1 MLIPCVSSCCFPFSF
16 SDSQDAVGLCAAI
29 WEVHRF
35 LLLMLRLK
43 ERFNLA
49 FFLVVFLF
57 YLFFV
62 PVKWN
67 SGEGSSV
74 WIEIDDYTKLCH
86 LSLSVAAACSIKPC
100 AIQLPSVQLFSA
112 GSGGTDNSIEAIPLQ
127 LFLAFP

>member
-43 ERFNLA
+43 GRFNLA

-57 YLFFV
+57 YLFFFSCQMEL
-62 PVKWN
+62 WR
-67 SGEGSSV
+67 G
-74 WIEIDDYTKLCH
+74 KLC
-86 LSLSVAAACSIKPC
+86 V
-100 AIQLPSVQLFSA
+100 
-112 GSGGTDNSIEAIPLQ
+112 DRN
-127 LFLAFP
+127 